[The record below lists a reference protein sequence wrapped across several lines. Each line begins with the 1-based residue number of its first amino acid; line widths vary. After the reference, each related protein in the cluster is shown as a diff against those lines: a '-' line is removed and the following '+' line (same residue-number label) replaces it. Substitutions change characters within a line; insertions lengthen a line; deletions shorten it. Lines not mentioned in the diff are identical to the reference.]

1 MITIDTTSSIPKYK
15 QIIFSIE
22 KAILLHKLVKNE
34 KLPSINKICLR
45 HNLSRDT
52 VLLAYNELKKRGV
65 IYAILGKGYFIKSVD
80 FKSEQRIFLLFDEL
94 NAFKEEIYN
103 SFIDAINDKA
113 NVDIFFIILI
123 ETCLLN

>member
-52 VLLAYNELKKRGV
+52 VLLAYNELKNE
-65 IYAILGKGYFIKSVD
+65 A
-80 FKSEQRIFLLFDEL
+80 LFML
-94 NAFKEEIYN
+94 F
-103 SFIDAINDKA
+103 
-113 NVDIFFIILI
+113 
-123 ETCLLN
+123 